1 MDRRGRGSF
10 FILLQ
15 LLNHLMYLGG
25 FSVIPPVTLFVTLVN
40 VAVHFENF
48 FMPVSIFPSVET
60 ACISV
65 FHVWTHLQWKRL
77 IYGAFF
83 HLDDLH
89 LYYNMVSFLSKG
101 IRLEKRLSSQH
112 FGFLLVFCTV
122 ASGVVLIALNILMM
136 ILTNDTSYELT
147 CAVGFSAVIF
157 AIKVVL
163 NYMNPQEQ
171 HAYGGFLIPYKYIHW
186 LEVVMIQLIVPQ
198 ASFLGHI
205 SGIIVGLIYCK
216 TPLKDIFSRIFPP
229 DQRSESEHENPYSSN
244 RYNQYPGHQ
253 PHYDAYQS
261 PYTPY
266 GFRYRRF

>member
-1 MDRRGRGSF
+1 MKQTIASYLPFNSCHDLRNYFGSVCL
-10 FILLQ
+10 ID
-15 LLNHLMYLGG
+15 HLAIELTSFGLRTNRHITYTS
-25 FSVIPPVTLFVTLVN
+25 FP
-40 VAVHFENF
+40 
-48 FMPVSIFPSVET
+48 IFP
-60 ACISV
+60 
-65 FHVWTHLQWKRL
+65 
-77 IYGAFF
+77 
-83 HLDDLH
+83 
-89 LYYNMVSFLSKG
+89 
-101 IRLEKRLSSQH
+101 
-112 FGFLLVFCTV
+112 
-122 ASGVVLIALNILMM
+122 
-136 ILTNDTSYELT
+136 
-147 CAVGFSAVIF
+147 VIF

-229 DQRSESEHENPYSSN
+229 DQRSESEQENTYSGN
-244 RYNQYPGHQ
+244 RYNQYPGYQ

-266 GFRYRRF
+266 GFRQRRF